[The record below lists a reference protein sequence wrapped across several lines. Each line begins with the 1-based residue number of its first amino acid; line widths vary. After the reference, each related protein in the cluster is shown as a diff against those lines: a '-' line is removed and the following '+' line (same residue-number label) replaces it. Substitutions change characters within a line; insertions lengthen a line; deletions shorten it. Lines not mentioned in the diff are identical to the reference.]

1 MERIHLTEEQIAE
14 GQALRNAGESYTAIS
29 KVLGC
34 APSTAYRALVGTTA
48 IRHGGR
54 TKSAEEKEL
63 LLQEAQTIHD
73 TEGIG
78 WAKVAKRIGLSAAT
92 LTNWRRFGAG
102 KHPSKTRTPIK
113 RAYAKRVNSPTLQTL
128 PIPQEAAPDPVNIP
142 GRNTLRV
149 LVATGTVEEI
159 TQILRGL

>member
-34 APSTAYRALVGTTA
+34 APSTAYRALVG
-48 IRHGGR
+48 R
-54 TKSAEEKEL
+54 TKSPEEKEL

-128 PIPQEAAPDPVNIP
+128 PIPQEAPDPVNIP